1 MRHTLPIAPQFY
13 VTAPQSCP
21 YLSARRER
29 KLFTALQGEQA
40 DTLNNAL
47 SKQGFRRSQNV
58 LYRPS
63 CTECAACLSARIR
76 VADFAPRKSQKRVAK
91 RNESLVRTAR
101 SAWATE
107 EQYALF
113 RRYLDARHADGGMA
127 DMDVFEFAAMIE
139 ETPVKTRV
147 VEYRDRDREDALA
160 AVCLTDI
167 LDDGLSLV
175 YSFFDPDLIRNS
187 LGTYVILDHVAL
199 AREAGLPY
207 VYLGYW
213 VPGSDKMGYKS
224 QFQGL
229 EVYLGGE
236 WQSLGDPS
244 DYSNQAHP
252 LSIDP
257 IAQQVAQINLPD
269 LRGAD

>member
-1 MRHTLPIAPQFY
+1 MPLT
-13 VTAPQSCP
+13 
-21 YLSARRER
+21 
-29 KLFTALQGEQA
+29 
-40 DTLNNAL
+40 
-47 SKQGFRRSQNV
+47 
-58 LYRPS
+58 
-63 CTECAACLSARIR
+63 
-76 VADFAPRKSQKRVAK
+76 
-91 RNESLVRTAR
+91 
-101 SAWATE
+101 
-107 EQYALF
+107 
-113 RRYLDARHADGGMA
+113 
-127 DMDVFEFAAMIE
+127 
-139 ETPVKTRV
+139 
-147 VEYRDRDREDALA
+147 

-175 YSFFDPDLIRNS
+175 YSFFDPDMARNS
-187 LGTYVILDHVAL
+187 LGTYVIMDHVAL
-199 AREAGLPY
+199 AREAGLPF

-213 VPGSDKMGYKS
+213 VPGSDKMGYKA

-236 WQSLGDPS
+236 WQRLGDPS